1 MRPLSPNIRAANS
14 CSYRFRSNTLALT
27 TLSIGMRREPSPQG
41 TSRRREVPCGLG
53 SRRIPMDN
61 VVSAS
66 VFDRNLYEQEF
77 AARMFG
83 ESGRIQL
90 ARKFRGAGQNF

>member
-1 MRPLSPNIRAANS
+1 MG
-14 CSYRFRSNTLALT
+14 
-27 TLSIGMRREPSPQG
+27 GMCW
-41 TSRRREVPCGLG
+41 RREVPCGLG

-90 ARKFRGAGQNF
+90 ARKFRGAGQNFSIIQTLLF